1 MDLKKLSQIKTP
13 EEWLE
18 PFLDMAEENHAKAY
32 FSSMKKKKP
41 RLRAGAAALFCVLV
55 LGMGVTAAAA
65 TSDAF
70 RAWLVQVFGE
80 QKVSEENVLLDLK
93 ENTQIFGERESF
105 VCEYHFEGEDEVVA
119 AAYMVQGD
127 KLEELTISSFEGEY
141 DGAPFSFD
149 YAIIN
154 QEICGF
160 NYEGD
165 LNEVFHYVDGDMVY
179 AALWHGEDTIEKAC
193 IAALNLKTG
202 EVEKL
207 SGDNMICNYVMSP
220 NGKVIL
226 CNHRRDGYW
235 VAFDIAAKSE
245 KKVEA
250 INGYARTREIQFL
263 DDYHILTLGEPFR
276 KGDVEQYSTYLIEL
290 RTGEIMEEYEGYGE
304 INMQWCYA
312 SENHRLK
319 LSDITNGNVFF
330 VDSVEDDV
338 HLIAVQGSYAFFG
351 CLEEEAAPLYLVNL
365 EHQSSMEI
373 DMPKELKSEVGIY
386 LAAKEK
392 KILLTNGSKAYLVD
406 VSKM

>member
-1 MDLKKLSQIKTP
+1 MDFKKLSQIKTS

-18 PFLDMAEENHAKAY
+18 PLMNIEGDNAKAY
-32 FSSMKKKKP
+32 FSSMKKRKP
-41 RLRAGAAALFCVLV
+41 RLRAGAAALFCILV

-105 VCEYHFEGEDEVVA
+105 VCEYHFEGEDEIVA
-119 AAYMVQGD
+119 AVYMVQGD
-127 KLEELTISSFEGEY
+127 KLKELTISSFEGKY
-141 DGAPFSFD
+141 DGVPFSFD
-149 YAIIN
+149 YTIIN

-160 NYEGD
+160 NYKGD
-165 LNEVFHYVDGDMVY
+165 LNEVFHYVDDDTVY

-226 CNHRRDGYW
+226 CNHRGDGYW
-235 VAFDIAAKSE
+235 AVFDIATKSE

-263 DDYHILTLGEPFR
+263 DDYHILTLGKLFR
-276 KGDVEQYSTYLIEL
+276 KGDVEWYSTYLIEL
-290 RTGEIMEEYEGYGE
+290 RTGEIMEEYKDYGE
-304 INMQWCYA
+304 INMQWVYA
-312 SENHRLK
+312 LENYCLK
-319 LSDITNGNVFF
+319 LSDITNGDTFF
-330 VDSVEDDV
+330 VDSVEADV
-338 HLIAVQGSYAFFG
+338 HLFATQGSYALFG
-351 CLEEEAAPLYLVNL
+351 CLEEEDAPFYLVNL
-365 EHQSSMEI
+365 ENQSSMKI

-386 LAAKEK
+386 LTAKEK
-392 KILLTNGSKAYLVD
+392 KILVTNGAKAYLID
-406 VSKM
+406 ISKM